1 MFLFSAAVKEKK
13 VYCQGFHFVHS
24 LWRTAIIPAPASD
37 VDVISELLTEC
48 FLLRS
53 NKEDGVSLTK
63 KKKERKIDDRRYGVQ
78 IRGKNSFATLFCFFV
93 LCNLKHLILVPFFPT
108 LPSFLK
114 ENQFLYLMHNIIP
127 TLTQAVSG

>member
-1 MFLFSAAVKEKK
+1 MIEGMESRLEAKIHLP
-13 VYCQGFHFVHS
+13 HFFV
-24 LWRTAIIPAPASD
+24 
-37 VDVISELLTEC
+37 
-48 FLLRS
+48 
-53 NKEDGVSLTK
+53 
-63 KKKERKIDDRRYGVQ
+63 
-78 IRGKNSFATLFCFFV
+78 FFV